1 MMLPVGSNKFMRIAF
16 QTAKHH
22 PKECHNTRLD
32 IDQRI
37 KNAVKEWKSR

>member
-16 QTAKHH
+16 QSAKHH